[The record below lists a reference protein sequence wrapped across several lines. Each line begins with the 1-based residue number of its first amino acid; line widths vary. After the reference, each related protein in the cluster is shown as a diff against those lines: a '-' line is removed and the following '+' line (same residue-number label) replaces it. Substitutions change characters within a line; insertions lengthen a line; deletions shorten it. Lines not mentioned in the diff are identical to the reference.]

1 MAYWKNTKK
10 VKIIKRRKKYTK
22 NKKQKQNNTN
32 KQNSKGIPQRVAK
45 SSYLKKNKKTAIIIL
60 LPYVDTSA
68 QWKLSV
74 LIKMYILWY
83 YFPYCWADMSDIKK
97 RRRVLY
103 YYNIWYCHKN
113 VPFMY
118 LLSLCSLWARAPEFL
133 YFKFLMI
140 KNIPYICSRTISLL

>member
-45 SSYLKKNKKTAIIIL
+45 SSYLKKKKTAIIIL

-97 RRRVLY
+97 RLRVLY